1 MKGNKSKGDPIG
13 PKNTIEK
20 IPKIKDLKLILSLLI

>member
-13 PKNTIEK
+13 PKNIIEK
-20 IPKIKDLKLILSLLI
+20 IPKIKDLKLIFS